1 MGEVKVNQISP
12 FKLGGGDITVLYDES
27 SYDSSQASHENES
40 SWDSDPHDS
49 DCEEM
54 SPHERSLI
62 DYSAESNDEE
72 SNEEVD
78 SDASSLGQVSDD
90 EEEVDYTIGVDL
102 PRSALDDDVSGSGS
116 DSAAESDADYDDE
129 YSVGQDEDEEECI
142 DPSMLTHK
150 DNLAPP
156 SLIEAIQSP
165 PTGCFFPKPY
175 ITSVQNQPMIFPSY
189 FPLTPITPT
198 LEHKR
203 EEDDGSQP
211 LGRLSIRDVLNNYQ
225 DGPFAGPTDPTT
237 KNESSEKELV
247 TESPSL
253 TTLKR
258 KASGMESQDAQIPE
272 SIVPPSENVDLETI
286 SQSQVAEAIS
296 SALSE
301 SSVSSESEPPKKRV
315 KATHD
320 TSNKLASYTAT
331 AVISALLG
339 GLGTIALLAALPA
352 EYFQ

>member
-1 MGEVKVNQISP
+1 MSEVKVQQVPP
-12 FKLGGGDITVLYDES
+12 FKVGGGDITVLYDES
-27 SYDSSQASHENES
+27 SYHSSQVSLKNES
-40 SWDSDPHDS
+40 SWDSNPHDS
-49 DCEEM
+49 DCDK
-54 SPHERSLI
+54 I

-72 SNEEVD
+72 SNQELA
-78 SDASSLGQVSDD
+78 SDASSFSQVSDD

-102 PRSALDDDVSGSGS
+102 PQSALDDDVSGSGS
-116 DSAAESDADYDDE
+116 DSTAESDADYDDE

-142 DPSMLTHK
+142 DPSILIHK

-156 SLIEAIQSP
+156 SLIEATQSP

-175 ITSVQNQPMIFPSY
+175 ITSVQNQPMILPSC
-189 FPLTPITPT
+189 FPLAPITPT

-203 EEDDGSQP
+203 EEDDGSQR
-211 LGRLSIRDVLNNYQ
+211 LGRLSIRDVLNNYH
-225 DGPFAGPTDPTT
+225 DGPFAGPKDPTM
-237 KNESSEKELV
+237 KNESLGEEPV
-247 TESPSL
+247 TECHNL

-258 KASGMESQDAQIPE
+258 KASEMESQDAQIPE
-272 SIVPPSENVDLETI
+272 SIVPPFEKVDLETI

-301 SSVSSESEPPKKRV
+301 SSESEPPKKRV

-320 TSNKLASYTAT
+320 TSKKLASYTAT